1 MRPIHV
7 ELIGCSGTQVLGMH
21 AHHAAARVYICK
33 YYYVVPHLLTALC
46 YAAVYRPYHSACC
59 RAGSCLLLLLCRR
72 MCLPG
77 DLGRLVTAARLLQR
91 SLDSLACGEI
101 DHALI
106 DARHIFRLEYVHM
119 VIATS
124 YLQASAL
131 LAVDSTG
138 AQQRY

>member
-1 MRPIHV
+1 
-7 ELIGCSGTQVLGMH
+7 MH

-106 DARHIFRLEYVHM
+106 DAKHIFRLEYVHM

-138 AQQRY
+138 EQQRY